1 MEPQLIICG
10 TRAVGRPRSTAAVR
24 TFFAFFLHCSAFFC
38 FLGWCFF
45 WTGANSQRHEKN
57 CMWIGTIIRRSHQSP
72 LDEDAIVRFRCICS
86 AAFANAF
93 FPCAEHVLHV
103 TASAMLSACE
113 AASTKHDVS
122 ARFARVCLIYCTH
135 QTKNMTQ
142 YTKAVHNPCRTTM
155 PIIQLEP
162 FWGGAFS
169 AKKCSLK
176 IVGGAFSAKNVAWN
190 LLVVFFLNQGMNIIR
205 PCLFMSWKG
214 SWSMCFQRQA
224 LCQLFSWHRT
234 MLHVIIVQ
242 LIFNLRVCD
251 AHHIQHIM

>member
-1 MEPQLIICG
+1 MCNIWCRVWWSHSSLYVEQELLVGHDQLLQF
-10 TRAVGRPRSTAAVR
+10 AH
-24 TFFAFFLHCSAFFC
+24 FFAFFLHCSAFFC

-122 ARFARVCLIYCTH
+122 ARFAWRVCLIYCTH
-135 QTKNMTQ
+135 QKKHDTIHKSSSQSMSYDDAYHSTWAFLRWCFFC
-142 YTKAVHNPCRTTM
+142 KKM
-155 PIIQLEP
+155 QLENCWWC
-162 FWGGAFS
+162 FFCKKWQKHSFGGVFS
-169 AKKCSLK
+169 EPPGHEHHPTMSVHVLERLMINVLPATGLVPVIFLTPDDAPCHHHCSVDL
-176 IVGGAFSAKNVAWN
+176 
-190 LLVVFFLNQGMNIIR
+190 
-205 PCLFMSWKG
+205 
-214 SWSMCFQRQA
+214 
-224 LCQLFSWHRT
+224 
-234 MLHVIIVQ
+234 
-242 LIFNLRVCD
+242 
-251 AHHIQHIM
+251 